1 MYKKIYR
8 NICFLLL
15 LVLVLVTVVLVTVI
29 YTTLKNA
36 IAEGYIQKVTED
48 FNLFSIFAGP
58 VAVVAILAALIYLL
72 AVLIA
77 DRLTLNITKSVEK
90 IDPFNEG
97 KADEIYPELKPF
109 INRIVSQNKEI
120 SRQME

>member
-1 MYKKIYR
+1 M
-8 NICFLLL
+8 LL

-58 VAVVAILAALIYLL
+58 VAVVAILATYFLEILIDNTSARVKWHTMFKL
-72 AVLIA
+72 AWGVTILIA
-77 DRLTLNITKSVEK
+77 GVNLIILMVI
-90 IDPFNEG
+90 
-97 KADEIYPELKPF
+97 
-109 INRIVSQNKEI
+109 
-120 SRQME
+120 